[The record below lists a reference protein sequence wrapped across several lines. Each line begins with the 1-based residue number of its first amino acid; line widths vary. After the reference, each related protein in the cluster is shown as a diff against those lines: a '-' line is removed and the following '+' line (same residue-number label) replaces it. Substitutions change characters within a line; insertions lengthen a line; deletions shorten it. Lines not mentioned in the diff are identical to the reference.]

1 MTGGG
6 TAILLFEFGQAD
18 AGFVLDCHKASPLH
32 LLQLLSLWHYF
43 PHSESSGNHS
53 SDLSDPHPHKHF

>member
-43 PHSESSGNHS
+43 PIVS
-53 SDLSDPHPHKHF
+53 LR